1 MGYDILLKENPVAL
15 QKAEVILSAMANQT
29 LTDSERDHPFVE
41 AAPFADMVKYRGG
54 QWQSNWHFVDIPY
67 FDQGGNIN
75 NYPEFKEDMMNI
87 TVAIPGIV
95 DWLMDKPGY

>member
-1 MGYDILLKENPVAL
+1 MAYDILVKENPVAL

-54 QWQSNWHFVDIPY
+54 
-67 FDQGGNIN
+67 
-75 NYPEFKEDMMNI
+75 
-87 TVAIPGIV
+87 
-95 DWLMDKPGY
+95 